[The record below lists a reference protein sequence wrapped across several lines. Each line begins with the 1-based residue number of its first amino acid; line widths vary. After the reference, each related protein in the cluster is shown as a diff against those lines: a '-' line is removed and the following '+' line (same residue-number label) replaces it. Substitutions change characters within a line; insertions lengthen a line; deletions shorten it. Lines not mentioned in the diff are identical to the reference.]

1 MCITLKDYKVKT
13 GVATRICSH
22 DLSTPTKSTYKITGP
37 LGKGLNV
44 KPSGVHIAFSAGTGA
59 LVYIDL
65 VAYLIRENLGLNSE
79 SKKIDK
85 NFKFVFFV
93 SYASLHDAIGRDLC
107 LGLQQ
112 IC

>member
-1 MCITLKDYKVKT
+1 MAKTLSEEPSDKVCITLKDYKVKT

-22 DLSTPTKSTYKITGP
+22 DLSTPTKSRYKITGP

-65 VAYLIRENLGLNSE
+65 VAYLIRENLGLNSG
-79 SKKIDK
+79 SK
-85 NFKFVFFV
+85 
-93 SYASLHDAIGRDLC
+93 
-107 LGLQQ
+107 
-112 IC
+112 